1 MKNSIKKYVNNKRNK
16 ERKKRN
22 IAKKEAETQW

>member
-16 ERKKRN
+16 ERKMRN
-22 IAKKEAETQW
+22 IDKKEAETQW